1 MWDVHREAVS
11 KDRVVEAH
19 EAQMLQPLHLVVAVV
34 HEPLVEPRQRRRLP
48 HHHVRLLRIALE
60 ALHRRQQRRVVLRVP
75 LREEIVLI
83 LQTTSEEYVKMF
95 LRTERRTTMTRNA
108 GVQGLFGPGDS
119 LGGARGE
126 KEGKATVSRSI
137 ASFCSCSR
145 A

>member
-1 MWDVHREAVS
+1 MWDVHRES
-11 KDRVVEAH
+11 IGETRVVEAH
-19 EAQMLQPLHLVVAVV
+19 EAQMLQPLHLGVAVV
-34 HEPLVEPRQRRRLP
+34 LEPRQRRRLP

-83 LQTTSEEYVKMF
+83 LQTMSEEYVKMF

-108 GVQGLFGPGDS
+108 GVQSLFGPGDS